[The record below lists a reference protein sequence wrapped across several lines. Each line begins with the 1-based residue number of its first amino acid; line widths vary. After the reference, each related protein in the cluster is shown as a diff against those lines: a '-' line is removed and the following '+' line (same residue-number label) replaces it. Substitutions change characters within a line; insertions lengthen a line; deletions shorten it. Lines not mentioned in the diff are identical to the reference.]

1 MRKMTNSMWI
11 RRVSPLTL
19 AGALVLPLAVQSAD
33 AAQKAA
39 VPSAAQKVTEKGKQD
54 KQEFIDRCE
63 KERMAALNLAAEGD
77 YNNAV
82 VRLEAVAKI
91 LGSTT
96 GDLAAARRNAI
107 VNDIAS
113 IKNIWSSSLMNEA
126 QNFAK
131 EGKYLEAVAKAQAAE
146 LLTPDQKY
154 ITNLISECQKLE
166 NGRKFRSETQTD
178 KVLSDYEE
186 SRKQIAIDL
195 REAQLFIRNKRYE
208 SACIRLERVLL
219 VDPFN
224 VQAIQLLSQTYNKL
238 FQYGNDRSRE
248 TYRNENVRSVWE
260 WIETPAAVG
269 VDHTSNTGKVRQT
282 SDINL
287 LTRLD
292 RIVFPKV
299 QMNGLPMAQVISYLN
314 NKSREYDQDKI
325 GITIIDKMS
334 RKDKKRR
341 ITFEMG
347 TMTLAD
353 ILRYLS
359 METNIPYTLSGDRVI
374 FGSVDNMTTEYFP
387 IRGEIIAEIVD
398 SLTTRPT
405 SSGMKGPEE
414 GGGDDAEEEE
424 PATVDNSAEVSSGTA
439 EAAPAAASEKLDPKQ
454 VNAALKKYFEERY
467 IQFGEGSNIVYS
479 QRGERLM
486 VRNTRENLRRID
498 ALLNQLNELNQPM
511 IMVETKLI
519 ELTDTNLNELG
530 FEWMFSASSKSSGWK
545 SRTSSPLR
553 NDGFKVLDNLKIF
566 PNFGEKLFGSDL
578 NVDLSLSINAVAQN
592 RRAEVLASPR
602 ILAESGA
609 KKPSMIKMTEKTYFV
624 TEWEQPDVETDGL
637 NLSVDSTAPE
647 WDDEAQDLGVTFSVQ
662 PTVQS
667 DNYTITLNNINPVFL
682 THIGDYSNPV
692 TYGLTAYDPEGKLIR
707 EQNFS
712 VDMRMPEIS
721 KREILTNITLY
732 DGETVLIGGMVDN
745 EKTTRNDKWPIL
757 GDIPLIG
764 RLFQDKQSNVT
775 NRTMLIFIT
784 ARLIKPDGTP
794 LRSVRDRGLID
805 FKR

>member
-33 AAQKAA
+33 VAPKAA
-39 VPSAAQKVTEKGKQD
+39 PNSAAQKVAEKGQQD

-82 VRLEAVAKI
+82 IRLEAVAKI
-91 LGSTT
+91 LKNTT
-96 GDLAAARRNAI
+96 GDLASARRDVI
-107 VNDIAS
+107 MNDIAS
-113 IKNIWSSSLMNEA
+113 IKNIWSSSIMNEA

-131 EGKYLEAVAKAQAAE
+131 EGKYLEAVAKARAAE
-146 LLTPDQKY
+146 ILTPNQKY
-154 ITNLISECQKLE
+154 ITNFISECQKLE
-166 NGRKFRSETQTD
+166 NGRKFRNETQAN
-178 KVLSDYEE
+178 KVISDYEE
-186 SRKQIAIDL
+186 ARKQIAIDL

-224 VQAIQLLSQTYNKL
+224 VQAIQLLSQTYDRL
-238 FQYGNDRSRE
+238 FKYGNERSKE
-248 TYRNENVRSVWE
+248 TYQNENTRSVWE
-260 WIETPAAVG
+260 WIETPTAG
-269 VDHTSNTGKVRQT
+269 IDPNSNTGTVRD
-282 SDINL
+282 SSNINL
-287 LTRLD
+287 MTRLEH
-292 RIVFPKV
+292 IVFKNVPL
-299 QMNGLPMAQVISYLN
+299 NGLTMAQVISYLN
-314 NKSREYDQDKI
+314 NKSREYDPDKV
-325 GITIIDKMS
+325 GVTIIDRMS
-334 RKDKKRR
+334 RKDKMRR
-341 ITFEMG
+341 VSFEMG

-359 METNIPYTLSGDRVI
+359 METGLSYSLSGDRVI
-374 FGSVDNMTTEYFP
+374 FGNVDNMDTQYFP

-398 SLTTRPT
+398 SLTTRQT
-405 SSGMKGPEE
+405 SSGMKGME
-414 GGGDDAEEEE
+414 GGDDAPEDEGAE
-424 PATVDNSAEVSSGTA
+424 TVNDSAEVSSDEDKTGTTVI
-439 EAAPAAASEKLDPKQ
+439 SEKLEAKQ
-454 VNAALKKYFEERY
+454 INEALKKYFEERY
-467 IQFGEGSNIVYS
+467 IEFGEGSKIVYS
-479 QRGERLM
+479 RRGERLM

-498 ALLNQLNELNQPM
+498 SLLNQLNELSQPM
-511 IMVETKLI
+511 VMVEVKLI
-519 ELTDTNLNELG
+519 ELSDTNLNELG
-530 FEWMFSASSKSSGWK
+530 FEWMFSAHSNSSGWR
-545 SRTSSPLR
+545 SQTNSPLR
-553 NDGFKVLDNLKIF
+553 NDGFKVLDSLKIF

-578 NVDLSLSINAVAQN
+578 KVDLSLSINAVAQN

-602 ILAESGA
+602 ILAESGS
-609 KKPSMIKMTEKTYFV
+609 KKPATIQMTEKTYFV

-647 WDDEAQDLGVTFSVQ
+647 WDEDAQDLGVTFSVQ
-662 PTVQS
+662 PTVQA
-667 DNYTITLNNINPVFL
+667 DNYTINLNNIHPVFL
-682 THIGDYSNPV
+682 THVGDYHNPIV
-692 TYGLTAYDPEGKLIR
+692 YGLTAYDAEGNLLK

-745 EKTTRNDKWPIL
+745 ETVTRNDKWPIL

-764 RLFQDKQSNVT
+764 RLFQDKQSRVV
-775 NRTMLIFIT
+775 NRTMLMFIT